1 MHLGF
6 DRSAYPGD
14 GVMQSLWDSTPLG
27 YVGVYLAPAP
37 SHSNTAWMSKVDSS
51 GTAQTLPQVDLDTAV
66 CTDPSNP
73 LFPTPAVTSLTAPGG
88 ASGLPS
94 GTAGDTIGVEGS
106 DFDGVIDVAFG
117 TVSAANVAVTSDTH
131 IEAVVPS
138 GITGVVDVIVSN
150 RWGLQNPPGTQFE
163 IT

>member
-37 SHSNTAWMSKVDSS
+37 SHSNTAWLSKVGLLQSM
-51 GTAQTLPQVDLDTAV
+51 GWGFLPVYVGQQ
-66 CTDPSNP
+66 
-73 LFPTPAVTSLTAPGG
+73 